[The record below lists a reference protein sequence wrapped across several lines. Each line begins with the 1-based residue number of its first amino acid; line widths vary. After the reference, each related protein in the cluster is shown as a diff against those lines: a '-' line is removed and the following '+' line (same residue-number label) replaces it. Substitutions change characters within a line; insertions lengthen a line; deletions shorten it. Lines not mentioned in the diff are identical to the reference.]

1 MNSIDIKIEIPDL
14 KLRSTLY
21 HTLLV
26 EMEATKNERGY
37 AEIGIIENKVCI
49 KIIAVDYVAARAL
62 TNSILRLAKAS
73 LDVAGSITINK

>member
-1 MNSIDIKIEIPDL
+1 MNSIDIKIEIPDS

-26 EMEATKNERGY
+26 EMDATKNERGF
-37 AEIGIIENKVCI
+37 AEIEINENDVCI
-49 KIIAVDYVAARAL
+49 KIIAVDYVATRAL

-73 LDVAGSITINK
+73 VDVAGSIRINK